1 MQVSTHM
8 MVGAMFLGCMVSSTP
23 YPTGC
28 YPPPVDLAVVPTEVR
43 PLPEAWMKIRI
54 DTGHIKVDVDTSRLA
69 LTSADPSNLFRSQ
82 PIPLHQ
88 GTIGEAD
95 LNMSLITPLYDLLH
109 THIKTVRQ
117 FSACFVR
124 PDLDTSMVVFEIA
137 PDVPYGTVARA
148 VYTAGQA
155 QFSTFVFAVEGPNGA
170 VGALHVDAPKIIAG
184 VRKANRP
191 EPQALCIQP
200 STTVGREGVQMR
212 AHERPWDGALIAKAY
227 RPDKTRIAAELF
239 QGDTPSRLSEL
250 LGGSGGLGGAPVV
263 DNSMSNGT
271 LNPSAS
277 VAVSDKSA
285 VHRPSPE
292 PPGGRVEDTCAWL
305 STHRTE
311 ELPLDALRQHMER
324 LKGLGELCTV
334 HVVSGHPEVPWGS
347 VASAM
352 AVGAD
357 VVGGATMLAFGLDD
371 DGLPC
376 ERPWWP
382 SQ

>member
-1 MQVSTHM
+1 
-8 MVGAMFLGCMVSSTP
+8 GCMVSSTP

-250 LGGSGGLGGAPVV
+250 LGGSGGLGGAQWWTTPCQTV
-263 DNSMSNGT
+263 
-271 LNPSAS
+271 P
-277 VAVSDKSA
+277 
-285 VHRPSPE
+285 
-292 PPGGRVEDTCAWL
+292 
-305 STHRTE
+305 STHRHRLQYPIRALFTGPHPSHPAV
-311 ELPLDALRQHMER
+311 ELRIPALGFLRIVRRSCRWMPC
-324 LKGLGELCTV
+324 GSTW
-334 HVVSGHPEVPWGS
+334 SGSRG
-347 VASAM
+347 
-352 AVGAD
+352 
-357 VVGGATMLAFGLDD
+357 
-371 DGLPC
+371 
-376 ERPWWP
+376 
-382 SQ
+382 